1 MHKPIK
7 LDLSDFK
14 INLHDHV
21 VNLLTERHVKLA
33 DLAEI
38 VYNDQQKYNP
48 DISRDFCLD
57 AIDHVLQK
65 REVQNIIMLGIYMDK
80 QTDIDKN
87 MDPYL
92 RAILLRDEGLFQ
104 CDEALSTA
112 ITEVFGGIA
121 SSNRGYLDKT
131 KPGII
136 GQVDRRTNSCN
147 VFLDDILAA
156 IVAAA
161 ESYVANKKPY
171 GVYKEME
178 F

>member
-7 LDLSDFK
+7 LDLPDFK

-21 VNLLTERHVKLA
+21 VNLLTERYVKLA

-38 VYNDQQKYNP
+38 VYNGQQKYNP
-48 DISRDFCLD
+48 DISKDFCLD

-65 REVQNIIMLGIYMDK
+65 REVQNVILVGVQLDTLVDK
-80 QTDIDKN
+80 GLLTDS
-87 MDPYL
+87 YL
-92 RAILLRDEGLFQ
+92 KAILQEDSGQMQVDEV
-104 CDEALSTA
+104 LSTA
-112 ITEVFGGIA
+112 ITEVFGSIA

-136 GQVDRRTNSCN
+136 GKVDRRTDSCN

-161 ESYVANKKPY
+161 ESYVANKSPY